1 MRFPTSAVW
10 GRLFVYMTYSEK
22 LRDPRWQ
29 RKRLEIMN
37 RDCFRCQRCHT
48 DTTTLNV
55 HHRAYLKNRD
65 PWDYQDHMLTT
76 LCETCHE
83 RTEANLKLVLDQIA
97 SNEVLMDWIELFS
110 TKENGR
116 AIECATGWIRSLM
129 AFRANSNVDTLND
142 VETESLGFISA
153 IKATS
158 EDATGWILPKEVA
171 Q

>member
-1 MRFPTSAVW
+1 
-10 GRLFVYMTYSEK
+10 MTYSEK

-76 LCETCHE
+76 LCQPCHE
-83 RTEANLKLVLDQIA
+83 RTEANLRLVLDQIA
-97 SNEVLMDWIELFS
+97 SNEVLLNWVELFS
-110 TKENGR
+110 TEENER
-116 AIECATGWIRSLM
+116 AIECATSWIRSLM
-129 AFRANSNVDTLND
+129 AFRSEINAVTLRGVDAASQD
-142 VETESLGFISA
+142 FIE
-153 IKATS
+153 IINATS
-158 EDATGWILPKEVA
+158 ARADQMMESKED